1 MRKLI
6 SLLVVVG
13 LFFLAGCSLSPKPET
28 TVSYFLEAGKK
39 YDLTKMSAL
48 VANSDANGKEKISEL
63 GNENQYQTYFLDYFK
78 ENAGKITYTI
88 TNAQVKNNNAT
99 VTVNFKFVDGT
110 PLLKATLGNVF
121 TKALTGAFSG
131 VKMTEEETK
140 QMIVTAIKK
149 QKETNVESFTDQT
162 IDIKLAKVDDQW
174 FIVEPSDEL
183 LNVFMSNFNSI
194 GKELG
199 KSIPSKI
206 ANQS

>member
-1 MRKLI
+1 MRKLM
-6 SLLVVVG
+6 SLLVMVG

-28 TVSYFLEAGKK
+28 TVSNFIEAGKK
-39 YDLTKMSAL
+39 YDTTKMSAL
-48 VANSDANGKEKISEL
+48 VANADANGKAKLSEL

-88 TNAQVKNNNAT
+88 TNAQVKNNSAT
-99 VTVNFKFVDGT
+99 VTVNFKFIDGL

-121 TKALTGAFSG
+121 TKALAGAFSG

-140 QMIVTAIKK
+140 QMIVTAITK
-149 QKETNVESFTDQT
+149 QKETNAESFTDQT
-162 IDIKLAKVDDQW
+162 IEIKLAKVDDQW

-183 LNVFMSNFNSI
+183 LNVFLSNFNSI

-199 KSIPSKI
+199 KSMTSNITK
-206 ANQS
+206 QS